1 MKENKS
7 TKHYWGIGLENETYL
22 QFENPLMVT
31 GDFIQNSMGRERY
44 SLDYTTYYKEGALDF
59 ILQSAFE
66 KNKNYAISRMM
77 NSHSLEKLDTNF
89 NHRTLPKPIAT
100 EAPDNGAVSNE
111 TLENP
116 DFLGKTFLDL
126 FLEQQPF
133 NIKSMVTTKTNPMG
147 SICFDGDSIE
157 FVTKYFENRTVEES
171 CNELRA
177 TKDLFISKLNE
188 SAVVPEKLHFPKY
201 NNGLNQ
207 FMSNQKNIVLF
218 NNGTYHFH
226 ITLPT
231 HTENSRIA
239 DYDAFDATHINAMY
253 LIQWFQPLFIAT
265 LGSPDIMGVISE
277 KYNLGKKYAL
287 GSMRN
292 AMSRYI
298 GVGTFHQSMGK
309 GKILTY
315 KVEEFRK
322 LLKFTKEDNIW
333 WRDQIENDLEYVLL
347 SDVGLDFN
355 QEKMYQSG
363 FELRCFDE
371 FPIDYLKEVLHAI
384 LLICEHALH
393 LKEVTW
399 SHDSAIWN
407 NLIFKS
413 LKYGYKTLISKEEKE
428 EVLQQLQLNTA
439 DLSNRFEDISLLDA
453 FFFEILAVLQE
464 RYQDNNLCLDNML
477 GKKATHPPKWD
488 NFNKYQVEQ
497 HLKQIERIE

>member
-1 MKENKS
+1 MEENKS

-22 QFENPLMVT
+22 QFENPLMVS
-31 GDFIQNSMGRERY
+31 GDFIHHSMGRERY

-77 NSHSLEKLDTNF
+77 NSHSLEKLDPNY
-89 NHRTLPKPIAT
+89 NHRTLPKTVAST
-100 EAPDNGAVSNE
+100 TPDNGAVSNE

-116 DFLGKTFLDL
+116 DFSGKTFLEL

-147 SICFDGDSIE
+147 SVCFDGDSIE
-157 FVTKYFENRTVEES
+157 FVTKYFENSTVEES

-177 TKDLFISKLNE
+177 TKKIFIDKLNE
-188 SAVVPEKLHFPKY
+188 SGVVGETLHFPKY

-231 HTENSRIA
+231 LTENGRIV
-239 DYDAFDATHINAMY
+239 DYATFDRKHIHAMY

-265 LGSPDIMGVISE
+265 LGSPDIMGVISQ

-298 GVGTFHQSMGK
+298 GVGTFHESMGK

-315 KVEEFRK
+315 KVEDFRK
-322 LLKFTKEDNIW
+322 LLNFTKEDNIW

-371 FPIDYLKEVLHAI
+371 FPIDSLKEVLHAT

-393 LKEVTW
+393 LPDVPW
-399 SHDSAIWN
+399 SHNNLVWN
-407 NLIFKS
+407 NLIYKS
-413 LKYGYKTLISKEEKE
+413 LKFGYQTTLLPEEKE
-428 EVLQQLQLNTA
+428 EILQLLQLNSTEA
-439 DLSNRFEDISLLDA
+439 NKFETITQLDA
-453 FFFEILAVLQE
+453 FFFAILEVLHDK
-464 RYQDNNLCLDNML
+464 YQTENICLDVML
-477 GKKATHPPKWD
+477 GQKKKTAPKWD
-488 NFNKYQVEQ
+488 NFNQYQIEQ
-497 HLKQIERIE
+497 HLKQIEGIA